1 MDLTQNLAF
10 QTQTRLLDLQHQ
22 GLGRWRNSL
31 KARLL
36 FLRRQQLL
44 RPLLATAA
52 SSLTKPCERTRT
64 WLLACR

>member
-1 MDLTQNLAF
+1 MNLTQNLAF

-36 FLRRQQLL
+36 FLRRQRLL

-52 SSLTKPCERTRT
+52 SSLTTTLRENQNVAT
-64 WLLACR
+64 